1 MLVHFR
7 ERIGA
12 DLINQINSDM
22 VKNQGKKKEDEG
34 KKTTKLE
41 EIKNGHASR

>member
-7 ERIGA
+7 ERIGG

-22 VKNQGKKKEDEG
+22 VKKKGESQEDEG
-34 KKTTKLE
+34 KKKHK
-41 EIKNGHASR
+41 I